1 MTEIEIYRQELRF
14 TENLQAEN
22 VIVLEMIL
30 LTLQMTVLKT
40 NFRTPLSQNFEIFP
54 IFPKKLFS
62 GCESRQDHYS
72 SATSTRLWYCDLV
85 ETPLDTNQSN
95 KSFAQI

>member
-1 MTEIEIYRQELRF
+1 MRF
-14 TENLQAEN
+14 PENLQEEN

-40 NFRTPLSQNFEIFP
+40 NFTRTPLSQNFEIFP

-72 SATSTRLWYCDLV
+72 SPTSTRLWFCDV
-85 ETPLDTNQSN
+85 VVTPLDTTQSYR
-95 KSFAQI
+95 SFAQI